1 MEARKYQLPDT
12 LFTEAI
18 DNECSMRCEAYGV
31 CGGSRATAPCGCA
44 WPLESGKR
52 YQCGECY
59 LVCREIRRIDPQTG
73 EMGEYSF
80 ARHITAG
87 YSLEQTTIVQP
98 TQPRFPLFIPLHT
111 QDFTGGVLPLRWVG
125 ADVRWLFN
133 LRGRGTATLKAT
145 LATEAT
151 IRQYLK
157 VGPACQLL
165 VVLNGQDWMLEKLW
179 HMPRQAAFAQLAA
192 VGFQVS
198 TGATFS
204 VTPLTT
210 LGTPVPFAH
219 HSAMLMRHH
228 RVLAETQ
235 AAGLHSAPNLYW
247 LDGDLREIQRWA
259 HWLRENPTLGTVS
272 RDFTSTARGEVM
284 ARKVQELL
292 YLLQLAGRSFHVL
305 VVGTG
310 PVNAPVV
317 LSALTRAG
325 HTATIV
331 TSAPIMKAQSGQKYE
346 LDLRGEILALPCD
359 ADVFPFPRL
368 IEHNLAV
375 FEQRLFLAIAG
386 TPAVTVALP
395 NVQPCV
401 PPTHAW

>member
-1 MEARKYQLPDT
+1 MEASKYQLPET

-18 DNECSMRCEAYGV
+18 ASECITRCEAYGV
-31 CGGSRATAPCGCA
+31 CGGSRATAPCGCS

-59 LVCREIRRIDPQTG
+59 QVCREIRQVDPLTG
-73 EMGEYSF
+73 ELGAYSF
-80 ARHITAG
+80 ARHIAAG
-87 YSLEQTTIVQP
+87 YSLEQTTIIQQNQP
-98 TQPRFPLFIPLHT
+98 QFPLFIPLHT
-111 QDFTGGVLPLRWVG
+111 QDYTGGTLPLRWVG

-133 LRGRGTATLKAT
+133 LRGRGTATLKAAF
-145 LATEAT
+145 ATEAT
-151 IRQYLK
+151 TRQYLK

-165 VVLNGQDWMLEKLW
+165 TVLNGEDWMLEKLW
-179 HMPRQAAFAQLAA
+179 QMPRQTAFEQLAA
-192 VGFQVS
+192 VGFEAS

-210 LGTPVPFAH
+210 LGNPVSFAH

-247 LDGDLREIQRWA
+247 LDGDLREVQRWA
-259 HWLRENPTLGTVS
+259 QWLRANPTLGTVS
-272 RDFTSTARGEVM
+272 RDFTSTTRGEVM

-310 PVNAPVV
+310 PVNAPLV

-331 TSAPIMKAQSGQKYE
+331 TSAPIMKAQSGEKYE
-346 LDLRGEILALPCD
+346 LDSRGEIVSFPCD
-359 ADVFPFPRL
+359 ADLFPFPRL
-368 IEHNLAV
+368 FEHNLSV
-375 FEQRLFLAIAG
+375 FEQRLFLAIAD
-386 TPAVTVALP
+386 TPAAHVALP
-395 NVQPCV
+395 NVQTRV
-401 PPTHAW
+401 AFSS